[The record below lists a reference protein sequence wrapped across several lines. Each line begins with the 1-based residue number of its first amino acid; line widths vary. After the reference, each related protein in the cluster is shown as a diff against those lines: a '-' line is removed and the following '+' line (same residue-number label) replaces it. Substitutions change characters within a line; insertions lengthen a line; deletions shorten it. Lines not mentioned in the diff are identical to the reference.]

1 MSAAAQVRVLP
12 SAAASGALLRW
23 FPSLRDAAWLLPVIM
38 LFLRLEGTG
47 FLLGDGDTGW
57 HLRTG
62 EWILRN
68 GRVPT
73 VDFFSFTRSGEPWF
87 AWEWLWDLCF
97 GWLHLNFGMGAVLA
111 ASLALIC
118 WTISLVYREAARL
131 SGNYFLAFGVAFLTA
146 AGSAIHWLARPHVLT
161 LLFTA
166 VSVIILNRAA
176 EGRLRLLA
184 WLPLLTVVW
193 VNFHGGF
200 FVLWTLLFAHLASA
214 GLNAFFDRRPLFAA
228 VRPWMLALAGCVAA
242 SFVNPYGWRL
252 HRHIF
257 GYLSDSYHREKI
269 QEFLSIS
276 FHSPAAIYFAVMLL
290 LGGMTV
296 LWALERRRFS
306 DAFIL
311 MGWGWLA
318 LYAARNIPI
327 FLICAAPVAA
337 LAVRERLER
346 LAASESRLAAPL
358 GAVFEA
364 HREFSMTEAQAR
376 VVWIPALALS
386 VLALLLAVPAS
397 SGPLRNQY
405 DPKNYPEN
413 ALPVLRSLG
422 PETRLFSDDEW
433 GDFLLYRLWPRR
445 RVFID
450 GRSDFYGEKLG
461 EDMGRVL
468 QARHDWA
475 QILARYQI
483 GAVLL
488 RADSPLA
495 SVLKVHPGWR
505 LLHDDGVALV
515 FQSVSSAA
523 RGRAAAET
531 VNLSRTENLNRGEN
545 P

>member
-1 MSAAAQVRVLP
+1 MSAAAAQVRALP
-12 SAAASGALLRW
+12 ATAAPASMLRW
-23 FPSLRDAAWLLPVIM
+23 FPSLRDAAWLMPV
-38 LFLRLEGTG
+38 LFLFLKLKGTG

-62 EWILRN
+62 EWILQN

-73 VDFFSFTRSGEPWF
+73 TDFFSFTRPGEPWY

-97 GWLHLNFGMGAVLA
+97 GWLHLNFGMGAVQVT
-111 ASLALIC
+111 SLALIC
-118 WTISLVYREAARL
+118 ATIYLVYRESARL
-131 SGNYFLAFGVAFLTA
+131 SGNYFLAFGVTFLAA
-146 AGSAIHWLARPHVLT
+146 AGSTIHWLARPHLFT

-166 VSVIILNRAA
+166 VSVILLNQAA
-176 EGRLRLLA
+176 DGRLRLLA
-184 WLPLLTVVW
+184 CLPLLTVVW

-200 FVLWTLLFAHLASA
+200 FVLWTLLFAHLAA
-214 GLNAFFDRRPLFAA
+214 AALNAFLDRRPLLEA
-228 VRPWMLALAGCVAA
+228 VKPWLLALAGCIAA

-257 GYLSDSYHREKI
+257 GYLSDSYHRENI

-276 FHSPAAIYFAVMLL
+276 FHNPAAVYFAVMLL

-318 LYAARNIPI
+318 LYAGRNIPI
-327 FLICAAPVAA
+327 FLICAAPLAA

-358 GAVFEA
+358 RAVFEA
-364 HREFSMTEAQAR
+364 HREFSVLEAPAR
-376 VVWIPALALS
+376 IVWLPALALCA
-386 VLALLLAVPAS
+386 LALLLAAPAS
-397 SGPLRNQY
+397 AGPLRNQY
-405 DPKNYPEN
+405 EPKDYPEN
-413 ALPVLRSLG
+413 ALPAVRTLG
-422 PETRLFSDDEW
+422 PEVRLFADDEW
-433 GDFLLYRLWPRR
+433 GDFLLYRLWPER
-445 RVFID
+445 RVFLD

-475 QILARYQI
+475 EILARYQI

-488 RADSPLA
+488 RAESPLA
-495 SVLKVHPGWR
+495 SVLKLHAGWR
-505 LLHDDGVALV
+505 LLHDDGVALL
-515 FQSVSSAA
+515 FLSASPA
-523 RGRAAAET
+523 TRGSAAAET
-531 VNLSRTENLNRGEN
+531 VNAVSN
-545 P
+545 PEKSTTR

>member
-1 MSAAAQVRVLP
+1 MNAAAAQVRVLP
-12 SAAASGALLRW
+12 AAAAPASLLRW
-23 FPSLRDAAWLLPVIM
+23 FPSLRDAAWLMPV
-38 LFLRLEGTG
+38 LFLFLKLKGAG

-62 EWILRN
+62 EWILQN
-68 GRVPT
+68 GRVPSA
-73 VDFFSFTRSGEPWF
+73 DLFSFTRPGEPWF

-97 GWLHLNFGMGAVLA
+97 GWLHLNFGMGAVQVT
-111 ASLALIC
+111 SLALIC
-118 WTISLVYREAARL
+118 ATIYLVYRESARL
-131 SGNYFLAFGVAFLTA
+131 SGNYFLAFGAAFLTA
-146 AGSAIHWLARPHVLT
+146 AGSTIHWLARPHVFT

-166 VSVIILNRAA
+166 VSVILLNRAS

-200 FVLWTLLFAHLASA
+200 FVLWTLLLAHLAAA
-214 GLNAFFDRRPLFAA
+214 GLNAFLDRRPLLKS
-228 VRPWMLALAGCVAA
+228 VEPWALALAGCVAA

-276 FHSPAAIYFAVMLL
+276 FHNPAAYYFAAMLL

-296 LWALERRRFS
+296 LWALERRRFA
-306 DAFIL
+306 DALIL

-327 FLICAAPVAA
+327 FLICAAPLVA

-346 LAASESRLAAPL
+346 LAASESRLAAPVRAL
-358 GAVFEA
+358 FEA
-364 HREFSMTEAQAR
+364 HREFSLLEAPVR
-376 VVWIPALALS
+376 VVWLPALALS
-386 VLALLLAVPAS
+386 ALALLLAAPAS

-405 DPKNYPEN
+405 DPKSYPEN
-413 ALPVLRSLG
+413 ALPAVRSLG
-422 PETRLFSDDEW
+422 PEVRLFADDEW
-433 GDFLLYRLWPRR
+433 GDFLLYRLWPER

-461 EDMGRVL
+461 EDMGLVL

-475 QILARYQI
+475 DILARYQI
-483 GAVLL
+483 GAALL
-488 RADSPLA
+488 RAESPLA
-495 SVLKVHPGWR
+495 SVLKLHAGWR
-505 LLHDDGVALV
+505 LLHDDGVALL
-515 FQSVSSAA
+515 FLSVSPAT
-523 RGRAAAET
+523 RGPAAAET
-531 VNLSRTENLNRGEN
+531 VNAVSHPEKSTTR
-545 P
+545 